1 MICKINKMEISGMS
15 KCDYCNEE
23 IEEGYLRDDIYVI
36 CEECIKELYTD
47 EEYNSA
53 YEKDEIFWTTFYE

>member
-1 MICKINKMEISGMS
+1 MS